1 VSILKLCETQRYLII
16 EIGEIVNK
24 EFTNLGLKE
33 YPECGTPFEVLE
45 FHKLD
50 GKSLAKRISGIDN
63 IETAEAAKQKYTADA
78 PQ

>member
-1 VSILKLCETQRYLII
+1 MD
-16 EIGEIVNK
+16 EIANK
-24 EFTNLGLKE
+24 DFTNLGLKE

-50 GKSLAKRISGIDN
+50 GKSLAQRISGVKDIASASGG
-63 IETAEAAKQKYTADA
+63 ETAEAVKQKYTADA